1 MRWLSWAGLA
11 AVLVL
16 DVWLRCHTIAPTV
29 RDRFGVAPW
38 PVVGSQS
45 EPLDCDEAIYAYIGK
60 RIVAGDVMYRDL
72 TENKP
77 PGGYW
82 LFALAVAIGGP
93 NETAIRLMPVPMVLV
108 TIALVWWIAGRLA
121 GPLAAFVSAL
131 IYALMSTD
139 PFLYGNGANMEHAIN
154 MFGALSLAL
163 MVRSWPREGRSS
175 LVMAGLCVGA
185 ASLIKQ
191 VAVVPLFVFAIALMV
206 RKARAR
212 RERLLDVAAL
222 IVGFASAWG
231 MAISVL
237 ILQGAGR
244 PAFED
249 IVRYGGALATDTP
262 HDPKEYPFFVRWIV
276 GNTDPNGRLPW
287 PFGTTLGRAW
297 WAAGSWPLWMVS
309 VPAMAGMGL
318 SRDDARK
325 RLVAGWTVAA
335 WVAVAMPQLFWQ
347 HYYLLPLPGVAI
359 TVAVSLSDACRR
371 VAWLPVAY
379 AGLLASAIV
388 ATAVIQVRDYL
399 LVTPDALTEK
409 DKGGAQWIVLR
420 EFGRELGKRTR
431 SWKSPHLF
439 VWGIHS
445 PLYFYSGLDGV
456 TPQLFTD
463 PLMAAFS
470 GSEHPLIR
478 PRIERT
484 LRDLKEKRPELIFV
498 GEKPFPA
505 LTEFLRSEYQSSIL
519 PGLWVRRDRYREFE
533 SFPSTFTLQPPRGPR
548 PRSSDNDPEGRP

>member
-1 MRWLSWAGLA
+1 MRWLSWAGLVG
-11 AVLVL
+11 VLAL
-16 DVWLRCHTIAPTV
+16 DVWLRCHTIAPSV
-29 RDRFGVAPW
+29 RDRLGIAPW

-45 EPLDCDEAIYAYIGK
+45 EPLDCDEAVYAYIGK

-77 PGGYW
+77 PLGYW

-93 NETAIRLMPVPMVLV
+93 NETTIRLMPLPMVLA
-108 TIALVWWIAGRLA
+108 TIALVWWIAGRLG

-131 IYALMSTD
+131 IYTLMSTD

-154 MFGALSLAL
+154 LFGAMSLAL
-163 MVRSWPREGRSS
+163 MIRSWPREDRRS
-175 LVMAGLCVGA
+175 LVLAGLCVGA
-185 ASLIKQ
+185 ASLVKQ
-191 VAVVPLFVFAIALMV
+191 VAIMPLFVFAIALMMRRSRAWRV
-206 RKARAR
+206 R
-212 RERLLDVAAL
+212 LVDVMALAA
-222 IVGFASAWG
+222 GFAAAWG
-231 MAISVL
+231 MAATVM

-244 PAFED
+244 AAFED

-262 HDPKEYPFFVRWIV
+262 RDLKEYPFLVRWVV

-297 WAAGSWPLWMVS
+297 WAAGSWPLWLAS
-309 VPAMAGMGL
+309 LPAMLGLGL
-318 SRDDARK
+318 SREDGRK

-335 WVAVAMPQLFWQ
+335 WAAVAMPQLFWQ
-347 HYYLLPLPGVAI
+347 HYYLLPLPGVA
-359 TVAVSLSDACRR
+359 VAVGVAMVDVWLRR
-371 VAWLPVAY
+371 SPIFATHAV
-379 AGLLASAIV
+379 LLGCAVI
-388 ATAVIQVRDYL
+388 ATVVIQVREYL
-399 LVTPDALTEK
+399 LVPPNVLTER
-409 DKGGAQWIVLR
+409 DKGGAQWVVLR
-420 EFGRELGKRTR
+420 EFGRELGRRTR

-463 PLMAAFS
+463 PLMAAFA

-484 LRDLKEKRPELIFV
+484 MRDLEERRPELIFM
-498 GEKPFPA
+498 GERSFPELTKFLLANYA
-505 LTEFLRSEYQSSIL
+505 LSSL
-519 PGLWVRRDRYREFE
+519 PRLWVRKDRFREFE
-533 SFPSTFTLQPPRGPR
+533 AFPSEFTLRPPR
-548 PRSSDNDPEGRP
+548 